1 MGKLI
6 TENSKNFI
14 KDNFPEVSIQETDI
28 EIIFEGRFII
38 NARKENFEIHEAPLL
53 RIIMNKDYPNI
64 LPVCYDLNKKIK
76 YDHVFQNGSLCVS
89 TLLDLAITLKD
100 SISIQDYIDKFII
113 PYFLSYRYWQKTGK
127 DLNGDR
133 SHGTKGIF
141 ESLREYLSC
150 NLSDEELL
158 FLLCWASKTKKFKRC
173 IPKKLQEKFKIKYI
187 IYVRKLRTLGIN
199 YLRLQY
205 KNLLIILKGDKIY
218 EMQKYFFT

>member
-64 LPVCYDLNKKIK
+64 LPVCYDLSNKIN
-76 YDHVFQNGSLCVS
+76 YDHVFQDGSLCVS

-100 SISIQDYIDKFII
+100 SVSIQDYIDKFII

-133 SHGTKGIF
+133 THGAKGIF

-150 NLSDEELL
+150 NLTDEELKI
-158 FLLCWASKTKKFKRC
+158 LLCWASKTKKFKRC

>member
-1 MGKLI
+1 MEKLI
-6 TENSKNFI
+6 IENSKNFI

-53 RIIMNKDYPNI
+53 RIVMNKDYPNI
-64 LPVCYDLNKKIK
+64 LPVCYDLSNKIN
-76 YDHVFQNGSLCVS
+76 YDHVFQDGSLCVS
-89 TLLDLAITLKD
+89 TLLDLAIILKD
-100 SISIQDYIDKFII
+100 SVSIQDYIDKFII

-158 FLLCWASKTKKFKRC
+158 ILLCWASKTKKFKHC
-173 IPKKLQEKFKIKYI
+173 VPKCMQKKFQNYYL
-187 IYVRKLRTLGIN
+187 IYLHKLRFLGIN
-199 YLRLQY
+199 YLRKQF
-205 KNLLIILKGDKIY
+205 KILDNAIKGDKRH
-218 EMQKYFFT
+218 ENKKYNF

>member
-64 LPVCYDLNKKIK
+64 LPVCYDLSNKIN

-158 FLLCWASKTKKFKRC
+158 ILLCWASKSKKFK
-173 IPKKLQEKFKIKYI
+173 Q
-187 IYVRKLRTLGIN
+187 
-199 YLRLQY
+199 
-205 KNLLIILKGDKIY
+205 
-218 EMQKYFFT
+218 

>member
-1 MGKLI
+1 MESKTVGKLI

-14 KDNFPEVSIQETDI
+14 KDNYPEVSIQETDI

-158 FLLCWASKTKKFKRC
+158 ILLCWASKTKKFKRC
-173 IPKKLQEKFKIKYI
+173 VPTHSQRKFLNCYLNYFHKLSFLGIHYLRKQFKI
-187 IYVRKLRTLGIN
+187 LNHL
-199 YLRLQY
+199 
-205 KNLLIILKGDKIY
+205 LKGI
-218 EMQKYFFT
+218 

>member
-173 IPKKLQEKFKIKYI
+173 IPKKLQKKFKIKYI

>member
-1 MGKLI
+1 MESKTLGKLI

-76 YDHVFQNGSLCVS
+76 YDHVFQDGSLCVS

-133 SHGTKGIF
+133 SHGAKGIY

-158 FLLCWASKTKKFKRC
+158 YILCWASKTKKFKRC
-173 IPKKLQEKFKIKYI
+173 VPTHSQRKFLNCYLNYFHKLSFLGIHYLRKQFKI
-187 IYVRKLRTLGIN
+187 LNHL
-199 YLRLQY
+199 
-205 KNLLIILKGDKIY
+205 LKGI
-218 EMQKYFFT
+218 

>member
-53 RIIMNKDYPNI
+53 RIVMNKDYPNI
-64 LPVCYDLNKKIK
+64 LPVCYDLSNKIN
-76 YDHVFQNGSLCVS
+76 YDHVFQDGSLCVS
-89 TLLDLAITLKD
+89 TLLDLAIILKD
-100 SISIQDYIDKFII
+100 SVSIQDYIDKFII

-158 FLLCWASKTKKFKRC
+158 ILLCWASKTKKFKRC

>member
-150 NLSDEELL
+150 NLSDEELKI
-158 FLLCWASKTKKFKRC
+158 LLCWASKTKKFKRC

>member
-1 MGKLI
+1 MGNVTI
-6 TENSKNFI
+6 ENSKLFI
-14 KDNFPEVSIQETDI
+14 KDNFPEVSIQETNT
-28 EIIFEGRFII
+28 EIIFEGRFIL

-53 RIIMNKDYPNI
+53 KIVMNKNYPNI
-64 LPVCYDLNKKIK
+64 LPVCYDLSNKIN
-76 YDHVFQNGSLCVS
+76 YDHVFQDGSLCVS

-133 SHGTKGIF
+133 THGAKGIF

-158 FLLCWASKTKKFKRC
+158 YILCWASKTKKFKRC
-173 IPKKLQEKFKIKYI
+173 VPTHSQRKFLNCYLNYFHKLSFLGIHYLRKQFKI
-187 IYVRKLRTLGIN
+187 LNHL
-199 YLRLQY
+199 
-205 KNLLIILKGDKIY
+205 LKGI
-218 EMQKYFFT
+218 

>member
-14 KDNFPEVSIQETDI
+14 KDNYPEVSIQETDI

-158 FLLCWASKTKKFKRC
+158 ILLCWASKTKKFKRC
-173 IPKKLQEKFKIKYI
+173 VPTHSQRKFLNCYLNYFHKLSFLGIHYLRKQFKI
-187 IYVRKLRTLGIN
+187 LNHL
-199 YLRLQY
+199 
-205 KNLLIILKGDKIY
+205 LKGI
-218 EMQKYFFT
+218 

>member
-1 MGKLI
+1 MGNVTI
-6 TENSKNFI
+6 ENSKLFI
-14 KDNFPEVSIQETDI
+14 KDNFPEVSIQETNT
-28 EIIFEGRFII
+28 EIIFEGRFIL

-53 RIIMNKDYPNI
+53 KIVMNKNYPNI
-64 LPVCYDLNKKIK
+64 LPVCYDLSNKIN
-76 YDHVFQNGSLCVS
+76 YDHVFQDGSLCVS

-133 SHGTKGIF
+133 SHGAKGIY

-158 FLLCWASKTKKFKRC
+158 ILLCWASKLKKFKRC
-173 IPKKLQEKFKIKYI
+173 VPKQLQEKFKTKYI
-187 IYVRKLRTLGIN
+187 IYVHRLRTLGIN

-205 KNLLIILKGDKIY
+205 QILSVTLSGSSNK
-218 EMQKYFFT
+218 TTN

>member
-64 LPVCYDLNKKIK
+64 LPVCYDLSNKIN
-76 YDHVFQNGSLCVS
+76 YDHVFQDGSLCVS

-100 SISIQDYIDKFII
+100 SVSIQDYIDKFII

-150 NLSDEELL
+150 NLSDEELKI
-158 FLLCWASKTKKFKRC
+158 LLCWASKTKKFKRC

-218 EMQKYFFT
+218 EMQKYIFT

>member
-64 LPVCYDLNKKIK
+64 LPVCYDLSNKIN
-76 YDHVFQNGSLCVS
+76 YDHVFQDGSLCVS

-100 SISIQDYIDKFII
+100 SVSIQDYIDKFII

-150 NLSDEELL
+150 NLSDKELL

>member
-14 KDNFPEVSIQETDI
+14 KDNFPEFSIQETDI

-158 FLLCWASKTKKFKRC
+158 ILLCWASKSKKFKQC
-173 IPKKLQEKFKIKYI
+173 VPKELQEKFKTKYI

-205 KNLLIILKGDKIY
+205 KILLTTLKGDKIY

>member
-38 NARKENFEIHEAPLL
+38 NARKEKFEIHEAPLL

-76 YDHVFQNGSLCVS
+76 YDHVFQDGSLCVS

-100 SISIQDYIDKFII
+100 SVSIQDYIDKFII

>member
-64 LPVCYDLNKKIK
+64 LPVCYDLSNKIN
-76 YDHVFQNGSLCVS
+76 YDHVFQDGSLCVS

-100 SISIQDYIDKFII
+100 SISIQDYID
-113 PYFLSYRYWQKTGK
+113 
-127 DLNGDR
+127 
-133 SHGTKGIF
+133 
-141 ESLREYLSC
+141 
-150 NLSDEELL
+150 
-158 FLLCWASKTKKFKRC
+158 SKTLDKYDAIDINVYQSNLFHTKM
-173 IPKKLQEKFKIKYI
+173 IIKDI
-187 IYVRKLRTLGIN
+187 ELDN
-199 YLRLQY
+199 YLFNTRESQLT
-205 KNLLIILKGDKIY
+205 KENKIEITENLRREMIEIY
-218 EMQKYFFT
+218 SGMNIYQN

>member
-1 MGKLI
+1 MGNVTI
-6 TENSKNFI
+6 ENSKLFI
-14 KDNFPEVSIQETDI
+14 KDNFPEVSIQETNT
-28 EIIFEGRFII
+28 EIIFEGRFILH
-38 NARKENFEIHEAPLL
+38 AKKGTFEIHEAPLL

-64 LPVCYDLNKKIK
+64 LPVCYDLSNKIN
-76 YDHVFQNGSLCVS
+76 YDHVFQDGSLCVS

-158 FLLCWASKTKKFKRC
+158 ILLCWASKSKNFKQC
-173 IPKKLQEKFKIKYI
+173 VPKQLQEKFKTKYI

-205 KNLLIILKGDKIY
+205 QFLSITLINDSKK
-218 EMQKYFFT
+218 K